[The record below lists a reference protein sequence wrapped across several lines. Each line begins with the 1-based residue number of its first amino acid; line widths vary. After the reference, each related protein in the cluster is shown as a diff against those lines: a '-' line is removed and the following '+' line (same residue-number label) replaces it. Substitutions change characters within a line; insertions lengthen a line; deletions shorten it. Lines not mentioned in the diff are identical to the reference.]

1 MLSCIFSFGLA
12 NRSFVQLWGFGSRA
26 CKLFTIVEAVMPTV
40 SATHLR
46 WNFFLREYLLEA
58 DLRHV
63 GSEDPVAL
71 LQTKGTPQVHIKP
84 ERLN

>member
-1 MLSCIFSFGLA
+1 
-12 NRSFVQLWGFGSRA
+12 
-26 CKLFTIVEAVMPTV
+26 MPTV